1 MMAVK
6 ENLFADFPPVSTQ
19 DWIDKITVDLKG
31 ADFEK
36 RLVWKTTEGFKM
48 KPFYR
53 KEDVDGLATM
63 NALPGEFP
71 YLRGTKKANNAWFVR
86 QDIAVETPEGAN
98 AKALE
103 LLNKGIDSLGFTIK
117 SDQLSADFITILLN
131 GICADCVELNFTTC
145 QRHSLQLAQLLAS
158 YFQEKEYK
166 PAKIKGSINFDP
178 YEVILKKGIE

>member
-71 YLRGTKKANNAWFVR
+71 YLRGTKKGNNAWFVR
-86 QDIAVETPEGAN
+86 QDIVVDAPKEAN
-98 AKALE
+98 TKALE

-117 SDQLSADFITILLN
+117 ADQLNADFVALLLE
-131 GICADCVELNFTTC
+131 GICVDCVELNFTT
-145 QRHSLQLAQLLAS
+145 
-158 YFQEKEYK
+158 
-166 PAKIKGSINFDP
+166 
-178 YEVILKKGIE
+178 